1 MKRIIC
7 SFIYYFFPLIFD
19 SLNSVYTE
27 RSCLKYRQLPPC
39 LPFYFF
45 YHSSQLFIIVHTVK
59 RYFLHRFY
67 IESPLVF
74 FHETVLYALFACRPR
89 KKIEI
94 APINQPL
101 YSKDYAEFHWK
112 NDRKVLKCS
121 YRNWEKAKL
130 YPRLAHRKLSNSY
143 SPLDAKHQATDP
155 LHANWM
161 YVLHLGG
168 IAFSRISARKK
179 GSIFIPF
186 LRLSQLQPILPLYSS
201 IKRNESTI
209 TSFKLYNF
217 SKKKKETK
225 GMPEPMTDV
234 FVSDLRS
241 VERRRGK
248 GGTTDGDTWR
258 TCPSDKICSIQADR
272 FSQRASIT
280 CTPNSSTCWWL
291 RSRDRGLDR
300 V

>member
-19 SLNSVYTE
+19 SLNSVCTE

-74 FHETVLYALFACRPR
+74 FHETVLYASFACRPR

-143 SPLDAKHQATDP
+143 SPLDAKHRATDP

-217 SKKKKETK
+217 SKKKKRNKRNARTDDRRLRLRSSIRGTTK
-225 GMPEPMTDV
+225 GERWDDGWRYV
-234 FVSDLRS
+234 AHVSL
-241 VERRRGK
+241 G
-248 GGTTDGDTWR
+248 
-258 TCPSDKICSIQADR
+258 
-272 FSQRASIT
+272 
-280 CTPNSSTCWWL
+280 
-291 RSRDRGLDR
+291 
-300 V
+300 

>member
-1 MKRIIC
+1 
-7 SFIYYFFPLIFD
+7 
-19 SLNSVYTE
+19 
-27 RSCLKYRQLPPC
+27 
-39 LPFYFF
+39 
-45 YHSSQLFIIVHTVK
+45 
-59 RYFLHRFY
+59 
-67 IESPLVF
+67 
-74 FHETVLYALFACRPR
+74 
-89 KKIEI
+89 
-94 APINQPL
+94 
-101 YSKDYAEFHWK
+101 
-112 NDRKVLKCS
+112 
-121 YRNWEKAKL
+121 
-130 YPRLAHRKLSNSY
+130 
-143 SPLDAKHQATDP
+143 
-155 LHANWM
+155 M

-248 GGTTDGDTWR
+248 GGTTDGAR
-258 TCPSDKICSIQADR
+258 VPRIKSA
-272 FSQRASIT
+272 
-280 CTPNSSTCWWL
+280 
-291 RSRDRGLDR
+291 RSRRTAFRSEHRSRARLIAARVGDYARGT
-300 V
+300 VG